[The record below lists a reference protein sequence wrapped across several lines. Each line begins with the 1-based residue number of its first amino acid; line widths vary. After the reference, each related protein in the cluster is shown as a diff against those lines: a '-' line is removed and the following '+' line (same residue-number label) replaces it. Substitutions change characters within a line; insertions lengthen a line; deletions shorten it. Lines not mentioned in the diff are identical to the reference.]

1 MLKILNT
8 ASDQALAAR
17 MGEDLRKAGYEAS
30 AAGTAAPGRGDAVIF
45 VLSPAGQADSALQDA
60 LVAALDHSLH
70 IVPVMAQPVAVP
82 HFIDHLDV
90 VDFSGGYDFATLKA
104 QVDHELSPGTPMPMR
119 VLTPTVRKSNRTV
132 GYVLAVAVLFMF
144 AAGLYGVGVLHIQA
158 PVEEFN
164 SEATMEAATVMKMI
178 APLMATYAQSFP
190 KSTEDAVNYP
200 ATLGA
205 IPTVYRPLV
214 AATATAL
221 IATPI
226 PPTKDPNSEF
236 PF

>member
-8 ASDQALAAR
+8 ASDANLAGR
-17 MGEDLRKAGYEAS
+17 MAEDLRKAGYEVS
-30 AAGTAAPGRGDAVIF
+30 LAGTTAPVRGDAVIF
-45 VLSPAGQADSALQDA
+45 VLSPAGQADSALQNA

-70 IVPVMAQPVAVP
+70 IVAVMAQPVAVP

-90 VDFSGGYDFATLKA
+90 ADFSGSYDFGTLKA
-104 QVDHELSPGTPMPMR
+104 QVDHEFGPDAPRPMR
-119 VLTPTVRKSNRTV
+119 VLTPTVRKSNRSV
-132 GYVLAVAVLFMF
+132 GIVLAVAVLVMF
-144 AAGLYGVGVLHIQA
+144 LAGLYGVGVLHIQA
-158 PVEEFN
+158 PINEFN

-178 APLMATYAQSFP
+178 APLMATYAVGFP
-190 KSTEDAVNYP
+190 KSTEDAANYP
-200 ATLGA
+200 ATLA
-205 IPTVYRPLV
+205 AVPTVYRPLV

-221 IATPI
+221 VATPI